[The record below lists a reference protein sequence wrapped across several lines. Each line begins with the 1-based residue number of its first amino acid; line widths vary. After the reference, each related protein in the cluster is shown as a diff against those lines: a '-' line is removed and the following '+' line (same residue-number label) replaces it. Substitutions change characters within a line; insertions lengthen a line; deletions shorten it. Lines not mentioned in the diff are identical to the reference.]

1 MLEGREMRIL
11 RNLYHLL
18 LFLIVSWTVYN
29 TFIFILLVLPASD
42 NQYVELDIF
51 DFWNFYLLGAF
62 DFHELSYQ
70 ISGMLDDLLK
80 PEVLREFWPLLI
92 YMLVVKGLAVLCW
105 CKKQNPISACIL
117 ALAPCISGLDLTLV
131 FRDYRLLFFGMIG
144 IVVFYTIL
152 YNINDYR
159 KRHCPQLALPAWLEW
174 RMPNMLPSFKSI
186 AHKIGQMF
194 IAIC

>member
-1 MLEGREMRIL
+1 MSIL
-11 RNLYHLL
+11 RRSYHFL

-29 TFIFILLVLPASD
+29 TFIFICIVLPASD

-51 DFWNFYLLGAF
+51 NFWNFYLLGAL
-62 DFHELSYQ
+62 DFHKLYSQFSDALS
-70 ISGMLDDLLK
+70 GWMN
-80 PEVLREFWPLLI
+80 PRVLHEYWPFLI
-92 YMLVVKGLAVLCW
+92 YMFIVKGLAIVYW
-105 CKKQNPISACIL
+105 CKKQNPISACVL
-117 ALAPCISGLDLTLV
+117 ALAPCIAGAYLTLV
-131 FRDYRLLFFGMIG
+131 FVDYRLLFFGMIG

-152 YNINDYR
+152 YNLNDFR
-159 KRHCPQLALPAWLEW
+159 KRHYPHLTLPAWLEW